1 MAYSVRDLA
10 FLTMV
15 SLAVPAGA
23 TSSEL
28 LHERVDACVEA
39 KADGRRPTATAGDA
53 EFLRRI
59 YLDLAGRTPSTR
71 EAHNFLAD
79 QSPAKRE
86 ALIDRL
92 LAGADYPRRMAELF
106 DAVLMERLGEH
117 PAWTQY
123 LQDAF
128 AVNKPWDRIAREI
141 LRADPVDRVNRG
153 ASFFMAKRL
162 EHYGENPVDYNGLA
176 ADVGRLFLGN
186 DLRCAQCHDHISIT
200 DYKQRD
206 FQGLLAFVRNA
217 YVHDP
222 KGPVVGEKP
231 TTEKLAFASVF
242 DKVKAETGPRV
253 PGRDEV
259 AVPSYQKGDEFLQP
273 ADRNAGAPAV
283 PRFSP
288 LSELSARL
296 PSPENRA
303 FARNTV
309 NRLWLAMMGRG
320 LVHPPDQ
327 HHSDNAPSHPE
338 LLDLM
343 ADEFVAH
350 RFDVRWL
357 LRELALSKT
366 YQRSGV
372 LPEGVE
378 PPAPETFL
386 IAHEKRLSAEQLLRS
401 MLQATGDR
409 DPIAGKGE
417 DHGASMALRARFL
430 KAFANPP
437 REPEEEFSPT
447 LGSALFVLNDGAVL
461 GWLEPKPGNLVD
473 RLAGLSDADAVA
485 EELYMSVL
493 SRPPTA
499 EEREEVGVSLDED
512 PDKRPTALRHLVWS
526 LLAST
531 EFFTNH

>member
-1 MAYSVRDLA
+1 MAFSVRDLA
-10 FLTMV
+10 FLTIV
-15 SLAVPAGA
+15 SLAAPAVA

-39 KADGRRPTATAGDA
+39 KAAGLRPGPTADDA

-59 YLDLAGRTPSTR
+59 YLDLAGRTPSAR
-71 EAHNFLAD
+71 EARDFLAD
-79 QSPAKRE
+79 HSPAKRE

-92 LAGADYPRRMAELF
+92 LAGADYPRRMADLF
-106 DAVLMERLGEH
+106 DGVLMERLGDH

-141 LRADPVDRVNRG
+141 LRADPVDKANRG

-186 DLRCAQCHDHISIT
+186 DLRCAQCHDHIFIT

-231 TTEKLAFASVF
+231 TTDKLAFASVF
-242 DKVKAETGPRV
+242 EKLKAETGPRV

-259 AVPSYQKGDEFLQP
+259 AVPSFKKGDEFRKP
-273 ADRNAGAPAV
+273 ADPKAGLPAL

-288 LSELSARL
+288 LSELSAQL

-327 HHSDNAPSHPE
+327 HHSDNLPSNPE
-338 LLDLM
+338 LLDLL

-372 LPEGVE
+372 MPEGVE
-378 PPAPETFL
+378 PPAPESFL
-386 IAHEKRLSAEQLLRS
+386 IALEKRLSAEQLLRS

-409 DPIAGKGE
+409 DSTSGKAE
-417 DHGASMALRARFL
+417 ERTDFTELRARFL

-447 LGSALFVLNDGAVL
+447 LRSALFVLNDGTVV
-461 GWLEPKPGNLVD
+461 GWLEPRPGNLVD
-473 RLAGLSDADAVA
+473 RLAGLSGADAVA

-499 EEREEVGVSLDED
+499 EEREEVAASLDES
-512 PDKRPTALRHLVWS
+512 PDKRPTTLRDLVWS